1 MKYPSGEEVRL
12 GDRVK
17 LWEGCLGVV
26 VASLDQNEYA
36 ASYPRAE
43 WEYLKSGVLIESDKA
58 GLIHYLEPEKTL
70 ELVERAS
77 GRAR

>member
-1 MKYPSGEEVRL
+1 MKYPSGEEVHL

-26 VASLDQNEYA
+26 VASLDGNEFT
-36 ASYPRAE
+36 ASYPRAD

-70 ELVERAS
+70 ELVGRAS
-77 GRAR
+77 GSAR